1 MIRIAICAL
10 LVSCLSFTACKTTN
24 GIHGSKND
32 SGKMGSLRE
41 DSPEYFNSVIRNK
54 VYFATNQDVLNQE
67 AASTLSAQASWLKTN
82 HRYKATIEG
91 HCDER
96 GTREFNLALGE
107 RRANMAKRE
116 LVKNGVEC
124 KRLKTISY
132 GKERPEVDGSNEE
145 AWAMNRRAV
154 TLLDDTE

>member
-1 MIRIAICAL
+1 MKRIVITTL
-10 LVSCLSFTACKTTN
+10 LISCLSLSACKTTN
-24 GIHGSKND
+24 GVHGKKD
-32 SGKMGSLRE
+32 ESGKMGNLKE
-41 DSPEYFNSVIRNK
+41 NSPEYFNSVVKNK
-54 VYFATNQDVLNQE
+54 IYFSTNKHDLTSE
-67 AASTLSAQASWLKTN
+67 AVSTLSAQASWLNTN

-107 RRANMAKRE
+107 RRANMTKRE

-145 AWAMNRRAV
+145 SWAMNRRAV
-154 TLLDDTE
+154 TILEDSE